1 MEAGEVRIF
10 VRWLL
15 CTRKMTLSI
24 NNIVCAAKDS
34 HSLATWWCEQFRGE
48 LQAYSE
54 DFVVVHLPNSPLE
67 MWFQPQNPQTPGKNR
82 IHLDL
87 KVDDM
92 KPATAE
98 LIKAGAKLVAEH
110 VEPTFS
116 WTVLE
121 DPEGNQFCIS

>member
-1 MEAGEVRIF
+1 MWF
-10 VRWLL
+10 LY
-15 CTRKMTLSI
+15 TRKMNFSI
-24 NNIVCAAKDS
+24 HNIVCDAKDPQ
-34 HSLATWWCEQFRGE
+34 SLATWWCEQFRGE
-48 LQAYSE
+48 LQFYSE
-54 DFVVVHLPNSPLE
+54 DFVGVHLPNSPLE
-67 MWFQPQNPQTPGKNR
+67 MWFQPQNPPTPGKNR